1 MRDNGGVQGYR
12 DDGVVLRTQKLGEA
26 DRIITLLT
34 RHNGR
39 VRAVARGIRRTK
51 SRFGARLEPFTHV
64 DVMIHPGR
72 SLDVITQAEVIRA
85 YGTPLVI
92 DYPKYT
98 AGTAMLETA
107 ERFTPIEKEPA
118 IRQFLLLVGGLR
130 ALGDAIDP
138 PAAIGADDPGE
149 PDPSDP
155 DDASDPGN
163 PGTEGSASRSARPCP
178 RTEEGGSDE
187 GASPRAEARA
197 GVFGLRKEGA
207 RNERLTDEGKNAGLG
222 RAEANG
228 ESTVPR
234 DPRMVLD
241 AYFLRSLTFAG
252 YAPALEACARCGA
265 PGTTD
270 AVRTPASDSDP
281 DSAVGAKPLVAFA
294 IAAGGMVCAGCR
306 PPGSASPAPPTVAL
320 MIALLR
326 GNWDEALRSERRHR
340 VECSGLVA
348 AYLQWHLEHSI
359 RSLRHVERA

>member
-1 MRDNGGVQGYR
+1 VQGYQ

-51 SRFGARLEPFTHV
+51 SKFGGRLEPFTHV
-64 DVMIHPGR
+64 DVLVHHGR
-72 SLDVITQAEVIRA
+72 SLDHITQAEVIRA
-85 YGTPLVI
+85 YGRPLAT

-107 ERFTPIEKEPA
+107 ERFTPVEKEPA
-118 IRQFLLLVGGLR
+118 LRQFLLLIGGLR
-130 ALGDAIDP
+130 ALGDAVEPDQGDP
-138 PAAIGADDPGE
+138 GQGDPDQRDPDQGDSVPGDSRPGDLDSDRLGPGDPEGGELPGE
-149 PDPSDP
+149 PGNSGREGP
-155 DDASDPGN
+155 D
-163 PGTEGSASRSARPCP
+163 
-178 RTEEGGSDE
+178 
-187 GASPRAEARA
+187 EA
-197 GVFGLRKEGA
+197 
-207 RNERLTDEGKNAGLG
+207 
-222 RAEANG
+222 
-228 ESTVPR
+228 PR

-252 YAPALEACARCGA
+252 YAPALEECARSGSGGGA
-265 PGTTD
+265 DDGH
-270 AVRTPASDSDP
+270 
-281 DSAVGAKPLVAFA
+281 SARPLVGFA
-294 IAAGGMVCAGCR
+294 VAAGGMVCAGCR
-306 PPGSASPAPPTVAL
+306 PAGAASPAPQTVAL

-326 GNWDEALRSERRHR
+326 GDWDKAMRSERRHR